1 MAAACLLLYPLTDW
15 GDPLP
20 ASSSW
25 NLETLPQGIRSN
37 NLDIKAATWI
47 IESAKAR
54 SRQAGK
60 PDNPR
65 LTSSSGR
72 NTNNPEYLMG
82 FSFQQAFPITA
93 RLRLEKKVALLNIQR
108 AEMEV
113 RWITHQ
119 KVSQA
124 LHTAIEWMALRDQLN
139 LLEAQIEL
147 ASSLDQYM
155 QQQVDKAERSPLEA
169 SLSRIQMEELRW
181 EATALPPEMHRLE
194 NQLRSLLGLPADQD
208 FSMEGNLNAMMIPA
222 ASEFDIQNHPASGM
236 LQYDIQTHWATI
248 DLERSRKWAD
258 WSIALSHQWSVEED
272 QPIGLERNRMLGLQ
286 LSIPLPWWQKN
297 QGAVAA
303 SQANLEHSQASL
315 EALNLEMQNEADS
328 AFESLIQA
336 RARFLTL
343 KDEIIPMRE
352 AHQQSLERAHRQ
364 GQATLE
370 ALLRAMKE
378 TLDMKTDLLEVMK
391 GFHLHQ
397 THYLALTQDL
407 SLSDD

>member
-25 NLETLPQGIRSN
+25 SLETLPQGIRSN
-37 NLDIKAATWI
+37 NLEIKAATWI

-208 FSMEGNLNAMMIPA
+208 FSMEGNLNAMMIPP

-336 RARFLTL
+336 RARFLAL